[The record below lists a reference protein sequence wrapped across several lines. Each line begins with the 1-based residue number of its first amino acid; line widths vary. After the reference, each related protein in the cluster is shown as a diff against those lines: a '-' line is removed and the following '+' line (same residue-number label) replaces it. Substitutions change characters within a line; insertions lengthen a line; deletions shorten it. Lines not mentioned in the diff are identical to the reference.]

1 MKFYAV
7 QLFVCR
13 LDSKVNHSCFPLLVQ
28 FNIIIGSINETDLQT
43 SFYFNENKLRFTKNM
58 VTKRAEEFADISEI
72 LHRQLIGKL
81 IYVMIGSTFDIAF
94 AVSNLSKFISNYE
107 EDHWKAAKEVVRYLR
122 DIIYLGPVYNRRSVL
137 SLRNATDMTHLT
149 TDIETKRSLLGFL
162 VLFNVQVVFWFCKQK
177 HTVSLS
183 TSETRYFA
191 LCSASLP
198 PSFTPIFSNVQS
210 L

>member
-1 MKFYAV
+1 MLAGLMKFYAV

-122 DIIYLGPVYNRRSVL
+122 DIIYLGPVYNRR
-137 SLRNATDMTHLT
+137 
-149 TDIETKRSLLGFL
+149 
-162 VLFNVQVVFWFCKQK
+162 
-177 HTVSLS
+177 
-183 TSETRYFA
+183 
-191 LCSASLP
+191 
-198 PSFTPIFSNVQS
+198 
-210 L
+210 